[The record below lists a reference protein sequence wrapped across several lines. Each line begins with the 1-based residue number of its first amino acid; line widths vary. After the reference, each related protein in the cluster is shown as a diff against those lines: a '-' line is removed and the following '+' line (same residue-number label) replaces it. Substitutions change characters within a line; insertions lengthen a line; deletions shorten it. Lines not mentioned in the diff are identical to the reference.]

1 MTPRDRFTTIRRVSQ
16 FPPPYQQ
23 PPYSQQPYPPM
34 DFSQYAPMGYGP
46 DLLAPARRASIL
58 QGVLGT
64 LTLGCGVLIGA
75 IPYLLSVED
84 FIAQSGMAVPQAP
97 PGWTLDQMMRLGFG
111 FVGGCGAVIGVA
123 MLALAFFVRGGGRG
137 AILASMFFTGLVLLM
152 LAIRVVA
159 GLVQLPTRPVAAA
172 VDLLIAA
179 VLVGLYGLN
188 MYWLAAAARSASGVQ
203 MAQQQYQA
211 QFYQMQQQYAYGQG
225 GQGSPHAQQGY
236 GYPPPPPAAPQQ
248 QPSQQQPPPAEP
260 PASS

>member
-1 MTPRDRFTTIRRVSQ
+1 
-16 FPPPYQQ
+16 
-23 PPYSQQPYPPM
+23 M

-58 QGVLGT
+58 QGVLGA
-64 LTLGCGVLIGA
+64 LTLGSGVLLGA
-75 IPYLLSVED
+75 IPYLVNVQD

-111 FVGGCGAVIGVA
+111 LLGGCGAVIG
-123 MLALAFFVRGGGRG
+123 LALLVLAFFVRGGGRG
-137 AILASMFFTGLVLLM
+137 AIVASMFFTGLVLLT

-159 GLVQLPTRPVAAA
+159 GLIQLPIRPVAAV

-188 MYWLAAAARSASGVQ
+188 MYWLAAAARNASGVQ
-203 MAQQQYQA
+203 VAQQQYQA

-225 GQGSPHAQQGY
+225 GQGSPYAQQGY
-236 GYPPPPPAAPQQ
+236 GYPPPPPAAQ
-248 QPSQQQPPPAEP
+248 QPSQSPPPAEP
-260 PASS
+260 PASV